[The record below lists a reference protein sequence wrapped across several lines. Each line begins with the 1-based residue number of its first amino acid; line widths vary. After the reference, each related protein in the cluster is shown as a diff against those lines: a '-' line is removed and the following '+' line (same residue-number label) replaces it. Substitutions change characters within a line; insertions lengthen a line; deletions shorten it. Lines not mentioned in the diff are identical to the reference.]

1 MPSFWFFNK
10 FYIDTDLVAEPPK
23 IRESK
28 RYLKFANSTTKIDI
42 IIGDTLRTSGGRDII
57 IKCPATGYPTT
68 KIMWKFMEEM
78 IKNEENTV
86 INNKDQTLILKNTNE
101 WKSGLYTCF
110 ATNNAGVAMSVSNL
124 KIVRKY
130 ARKIKYV
137 CLSWI
142 YLALNFSNGDY
153 IWMGLLA

>member
-1 MPSFWFFNK
+1 
-10 FYIDTDLVAEPPK
+10 
-23 IRESK
+23 
-28 RYLKFANSTTKIDI
+28 
-42 IIGDTLRTSGGRDII
+42 
-57 IKCPATGYPTT
+57 
-68 KIMWKFMEEM
+68 MEEM

-142 YLALNFSNGDY
+142 YLALSFSNGDY